1 MVRLNQNSR
10 SMPPSLHLH
19 LLLLLLQLSNSN
31 ECDPCAASPTL
42 TGFKIKPNTNCVE
55 YVQCINGVNMG
66 AFTCNGNTIFD
77 ESAQYCNWPEMITCV
92 EDVTCPPTQQP
103 VGTAT
108 AEGDGGG
115 DSPAGE
121 ADDTGGGTSSN
132 GSGGSGG
139 EDISQALLDESDD
152 CENPCPP
159 SYTGFR
165 TRPGTLCKKYV
176 QCDNGQV
183 TGELECFGDT
193 LFNAQGQYCDFP
205 GSLSCSLTECP
216 EQIPPPTL
224 KPSLSPVA
232 LDNGESSGESVNNA
246 NNSSN
251 TNATESATDG
261 SFNITSPIPTPE
273 ESETIDVIIDI
284 ENESDNCPNP
294 CPANFTGLQRKP
306 GTLCKE
312 YVQCNKGNVFSQF
325 ECYGE
330 AIFDTEK
337 GYCDGGWS
345 DPSGGSTVVCQPTPC
360 PAPPP
365 TSDPTESPSVSFMP
379 TVNVTI
385 TFNNTN
391 NDDDSLATFDEVEPQ
406 PSQPS
411 VNVSAVTSPTTIVA
425 SLTTNSPSLTPV
437 TQPPTTL
444 APITSEP
451 TNTPT
456 PVFSTFQFYVS
467 ERVNLFKEHVFIT
480 QNGDLSEE
488 YTMEDFI
495 KSLDVVVYQL
505 PPSKAFFVG
514 QIIDNQVEN
523 SLPMVSGMQ
532 YGLVNLAA
540 FLANAMAEGIRIDSC
555 DEINE
560 KASDETGEFYALS
573 NACGQFGR
581 MYEEEDCE
589 GAVESFHC
597 PLDLSMEII
606 AGGLEEGENNG
617 IPPFMCKPKDGF
629 VGFYDTVLKEVEDTV
644 FSNSYGRTDVE
655 GCCWWG
661 RGVLLTRGRCTIGR
675 LDYYL
680 GKRATVEGFFSR
692 YPDINFCSAP
702 DVVCNDVARTREL
715 RWVLGLFEWAD
726 RVQSYNDSG
735 WNYMQELQK
744 FYDDGMVGDE
754 FIFQVINIFTR
765 GCHNGLC
772 AENDIR
778 FREKRRDYFR
788 KIIFDIFNLPL
799 TRRPTPS
806 PTPLVTPAPT
816 PLPTASI
823 GVDNPTIVLS
833 DSTQKPTRKNN
844 GKGVSGQDKEAIIL
858 LKDNKASL
866 LTTWNWSQS
875 IVIAVTTLFHFLY

>member
-1 MVRLNQNSR
+1 MIRQNQILRLT
-10 SMPPSLHLH
+10 PPFLLLPLLLHLSQPH
-19 LLLLLLQLSNSN
+19 LSNSN

-66 AFTCNGNTIFD
+66 DFTCNGNTIFD
-77 ESAQYCNWPEMITCV
+77 ESAQYCNWPETITCA
-92 EDVTCPPTQQP
+92 EDVTCPPTRQP

-108 AEGDGGG
+108 AAEDGGG
-115 DSPAGE
+115 GDPGGE
-121 ADDTGGGTSSN
+121 VDNVGGDPSTN
-132 GSGGSGG
+132 GSGGTGG
-139 EDISQALLDESDD
+139 EDISQALLEESDD

-176 QCDNGQV
+176 QCDNGQIA
-183 TGELECFGDT
+183 GELECFGDT
-193 LFNAQGQYCDFP
+193 LFNAEGQYCDFP
-205 GSLSCSLTECP
+205 GSVSCSLTECP
-216 EQIPPPTL
+216 EQRPSPTM
-224 KPSLSPVA
+224 KPSRSPFA
-232 LDNGESSGESVNNA
+232 LDNEESNEESTNHA
-246 NNSSN
+246 NS
-251 TNATESATDG
+251 TESATDG
-261 SFNITSPIPTPE
+261 SFNITSPTATPGE
-273 ESETIDVIIDI
+273 TDTIDIIIDV
-284 ENESDNCPNP
+284 ENESGDCPNL
-294 CPANFTGLQRKP
+294 CPANYTGLQRKP

-312 YVQCNKGNVFSQF
+312 YVQCSKGNVLSEFK
-325 ECYGE
+325 CYGE
-330 AIFDTEK
+330 AIFDAEK
-337 GYCDGGWS
+337 GYCDGGWNN
-345 DPSGGSTVVCQPTPC
+345 PSTGGSTVACQPTPC

-365 TSDPTESPSVSFMP
+365 TISPTESPSVSLMP
-379 TVNVTI
+379 TVDVTI
-385 TFNNTN
+385 SYNNTN
-391 NDDDSLATFDEVEPQ
+391 NGTLINPDETVSQ
-406 PSQPS
+406 PSQPF
-411 VNVSAVTSPTTIVA
+411 VNVSITSPTVIVA
-425 SLTTNSPSLTPV
+425 SPTTPSPTLTPL
-437 TQPPTTL
+437 TQAPTTF
-444 APITSEP
+444 APITSDP
-451 TNTPT
+451 TNMPT
-456 PVFSTFQFYVS
+456 PVFSIFQFYVS
-467 ERVNLFKEHVFIT
+467 ERVDLLKEVVFKT
-480 QNGDLSEE
+480 QSGDLSEE

-514 QIIDNQVEN
+514 QTIDKEEDD
-523 SLPMVSGMQ
+523 SLPIISGME

-560 KASDETGEFYALS
+560 KASDDSGEFYALS

-581 MYEEEDCE
+581 RYEEEDCE

-597 PLDLSMEII
+597 PLDLSMEI
-606 AGGLEEGENNG
+606 AADGLEEGENEG

-629 VGFYDTVLKEVEDTV
+629 VGFYDTVLKKVEETV

-692 YPDINFCSAP
+692 YPDINFCSTPNAIC
-702 DVVCNDVARTREL
+702 DDVARTLEL
-715 RWVLGLFEWAD
+715 RWVLGFFEWAD

-744 FYDDGMVGDE
+744 FYDGSMVGDE
-754 FIFQVINIFTR
+754 FIFQVINILTR

-778 FREKRRDYFR
+778 FREKRRDNFR

-806 PTPLVTPAPT
+806 PTPLPTPAPI
-816 PLPTASI
+816 PLPTTTI
-823 GVDNPTIVLS
+823 GAVNPTIVLS

-844 GKGVSGQDKEAIIL
+844 DKGIGGREKEAIIIL
-858 LKDNKASL
+858 EDNEAWVLKSSN
-866 LTTWNWSQS
+866 QFQF
-875 IVIAVTTLFHFLY
+875 IVTTALSLFYFS

>member
-1 MVRLNQNSR
+1 MMRQNQN
-10 SMPPSLHLH
+10 PSLTPPFLLLPLFLH
-19 LLLLLLQLSNSN
+19 LLQPHFSNSN

-66 AFTCNGNTIFD
+66 DFTCNGNTIFD
-77 ESAQYCNWPEMITCV
+77 ESAQYCNWPETITCV
-92 EDVTCPPTQQP
+92 DVSCPPTQQP

-108 AEGDGGG
+108 AAEDGGVG
-115 DSPAGE
+115 SPGGEVDNAGE
-121 ADDTGGGTSSN
+121 DTSTNGGVGT
-132 GSGGSGG
+132 GG
-139 EDISQALLDESDD
+139 EDNSQALLEESDD

-176 QCDNGQV
+176 QCDNGQIA
-183 TGELECFGDT
+183 GELECFGDT
-193 LFNAQGQYCDFP
+193 LFNAEGQYCDFP
-205 GSLSCSLTECP
+205 GSVSCSLTECP
-216 EQIPPPTL
+216 KQLSSPTM
-224 KPSLSPVA
+224 KPSRSPFA
-232 LDNGESSGESVNNA
+232 LDNEESRGDST
-246 NNSSN
+246 NNSNN
-251 TNATESATDG
+251 TDSTESATDG
-261 SFNITSPIPTPE
+261 SFNITSPTATPGE
-273 ESETIDVIIDI
+273 PDAIDVIIDF
-284 ENESDNCPNP
+284 ENESDDCPNP
-294 CPANFTGLQRKP
+294 CPANYTGLQRKP

-312 YVQCNKGNVFSQF
+312 YVQCNKGNVLSQF

-330 AIFDTEK
+330 AIFDSKK
-337 GYCDGGWS
+337 GYCDGGWN
-345 DPSGGSTVVCQPTPC
+345 DPSTGGSTVACQPTPC

-365 TSDPTESPSVSFMP
+365 TTSPTESPSVSLMP
-379 TVNVTI
+379 TVNATI
-385 TFNNTN
+385 SYNNTSN
-391 NDDDSLATFDEVEPQ
+391 GTLINPDKIVSQ

-411 VNVSAVTSPTTIVA
+411 QSFVNISVTSPTVIVA
-425 SLTTNSPSLTPV
+425 SPTTTSPTLTPV
-437 TQPPTTL
+437 TQAPTTF

-451 TNTPT
+451 TNMPT
-456 PVFSTFQFYVS
+456 PVFSNFQFYVS
-467 ERVNLFKEHVFIT
+467 ERVDLFEQVVFIA
-480 QNGDLSEE
+480 QSGDPSEE

-514 QIIDNQVEN
+514 QTIDKEEDNSFPII
-523 SLPMVSGMQ
+523 SGME

-560 KASDETGEFYALS
+560 KASDDSGEFYALS

-581 MYEEEDCE
+581 RYEEEDCE

-597 PLDLSMEII
+597 SLDLSMEIT
-606 AGGLEEGENNG
+606 AGGLEEGENEG

-629 VGFYDTVLKEVEDTV
+629 VGFYDTVLKQVEETV

-692 YPDINFCSAP
+692 YPDINFCSTPNAIC
-702 DVVCNDVARTREL
+702 DDADRTREL

-744 FYDDGMVGDE
+744 FYDGGMVGDE
-754 FIFQVINIFTR
+754 FIFHVINILTR

-778 FREKRRDYFR
+778 FREKRRDNFR

-806 PTPLVTPAPT
+806 PTPLPTLAPT
-816 PLPTASI
+816 PLPTTTI
-823 GVDNPTIVLS
+823 GAVNPTIVLS

-844 GKGVSGQDKEAIIL
+844 DKGIGGREKEAIIIL
-858 LKDNKASL
+858 EDNEAWVFKS
-866 LTTWNWSQS
+866 WNKFHF
-875 IVIAVTTLFHFLY
+875 IVITALSLFYFY